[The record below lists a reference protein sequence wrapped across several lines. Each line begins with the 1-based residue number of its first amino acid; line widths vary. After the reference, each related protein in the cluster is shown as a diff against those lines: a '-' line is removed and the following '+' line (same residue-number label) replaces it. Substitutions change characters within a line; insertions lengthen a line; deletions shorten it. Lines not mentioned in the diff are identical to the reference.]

1 MTCSLPEE
9 KIEVKKRL
17 QNNKQKLPVSIRHN
31 FRFGEK
37 SPLQKGYTLIELLI
51 AVMIMFLVFG
61 LGMANLR
68 GYQRQRVL
76 EGAVAQV
83 KGHLRLAQQM
93 AQSGVKPAGCGALK
107 LESITFQRD
116 TGDNTTYH
124 IRAVCTDHVNPL
136 TTVPV
141 QTYNLDPNFPGVNIT
156 NTTPVAFLA
165 LGKGVAGNVTITL
178 SQSTTGQSRNI
189 VITRGGEIR

>member
-1 MTCSLPEE
+1 MFSARK

-17 QNNKQKLPVSIRHN
+17 QNNKQKLPVLIRHN
-31 FRFGEK
+31 FRFGGK

-76 EGAVAQV
+76 EGAVTQV

-93 AQSGVKPAGCGALK
+93 AQSGIKPTGCGALK
-107 LESITFQRD
+107 LESITFRRD
-116 TGDNTTYH
+116 LTLTSTYH
-124 IRAVCTDHVNPL
+124 IRAVCTNHDDIS
-136 TTVPV
+136 TTVLV
-141 QTYNLDPNFPGVNIT
+141 QTYNLQRNFPGVVIT
-156 NTTPVAFLA
+156 TADTVTFLA
-165 LGKGVAGNVTITL
+165 LGKGVAGNVTVTL
-178 SQSTTGQSRNI
+178 SQSTTGQSRQI
-189 VITRGGEIR
+189 VVTRGGEIR